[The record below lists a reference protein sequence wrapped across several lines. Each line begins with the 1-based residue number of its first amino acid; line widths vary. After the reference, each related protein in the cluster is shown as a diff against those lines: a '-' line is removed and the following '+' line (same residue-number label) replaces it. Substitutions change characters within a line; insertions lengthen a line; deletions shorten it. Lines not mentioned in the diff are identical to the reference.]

1 MRMLRWTV
9 HESRP
14 DNARAMSDIE
24 ASVTK
29 LLIATKQLL
38 ESLAQW
44 SRREASEND
53 VSDIYVNLGNEFNRA
68 TISFQN
74 AGIDMRWAAAM
85 ITATLD

>member
-1 MRMLRWTV
+1 
-9 HESRP
+9 
-14 DNARAMSDIE
+14 MSDIE

-38 ESLAQW
+38 ECLTQW
-44 SRREASEND
+44 SRLGATEKD

-74 AGIDMRWAAAM
+74 AGIDMS
-85 ITATLD
+85 